1 MSGPIWDAADEAAIE
16 LLESDEVPC
25 AAALGQVDSRTL
37 DAIETEIAQLGIDSA
52 TMDSCQSPVTV
63 DICQSPVTL
72 DSCQSPVT
80 VDSCQGT
87 TQALQQESQ
96 PANTAAMLGAQAS
109 AEQAKQGKP
118 ANKVTASHCGSA
130 MSA

>member
-1 MSGPIWDAADEAAIE
+1 MIETEIAANPTAMSGPIWDAADEAAIE

-63 DICQSPVTL
+63 D
-72 DSCQSPVT
+72 SCQSPVT
-80 VDSCQGT
+80 MDSSQGT

-96 PANTAAMLGAQAS
+96 PADTPAEQAS
-109 AEQAKQGKP
+109 VEQAKQGKP
-118 ANKVTASHCGSA
+118 VKRVTSDER
-130 MSA
+130 MSWC